1 MCHVRSQI
9 HNKTNCFQTSKF
21 PEGILAAMIVTWR
34 ESWYEKNLQW
44 PQFSSDNFNMIL
56 VAKLQVIN
64 CIVDVISGITKLKI
78 KEKWGKERNWI
89 SKWNHYVSK
98 MPGFCQKSHKD
109 KSIKIKMAHTKIKTT
124 QIYLPVSAGGFVL

>member
-21 PEGILAAMIVTWR
+21 PDGILAAMIVTCR

-78 KEKWGKERNWI
+78 KENGEKKNLNIKMKPWC
-89 SKWNHYVSK
+89 YK
-98 MPGFCQKSHKD
+98 MPGFCQILHKD
-109 KSIKIKMAHTKIKTT
+109 KSTKIKTA